1 VRGLSPH
8 PRGKEG
14 EGEGLKLGTA
24 VAVKGWSVVFRGERI
39 QADLVAAV
47 LQADGLRVEVFG
59 DHAYGVGVNLTDAR
73 VMVPDEQAQ
82 TAREVIH
89 RAEQQPA
96 GDGPEV

>member
-1 VRGLSPH
+1 M
-8 PRGKEG
+8 
-14 EGEGLKLGTA
+14 
-24 VAVKGWSVVFRGERI
+24 AVKGWSVVFRGERI

-82 TAREVIH
+82 TAREINPQ
-89 RAEQQPA
+89 AEQTA
-96 GDGPEV
+96 AEAEPEV